1 MPRREERGPAAQ
13 SAIDDAVTR
22 PTRWPIAL
30 DAHVTSPITAG
41 TPSSALST
49 NAVGNT
55 VPTSAA
61 AAKTLGEIGVEPSFM
76 FSRMSM
82 RGVFVQAGG
91 DRWWYDAAAWN
102 RYRDRQWKRLVV
114 GAVVIILFCALL
126 LLVMMIR

>member
-1 MPRREERGPAAQ
+1 MSGVLIIMNRQRDLVDRFR
-13 SAIDDAVTR
+13 DAG
-22 PTRWPIAL
+22 A
-30 DAHVTSPITAG
+30 
-41 TPSSALST
+41 
-49 NAVGNT
+49 
-55 VPTSAA
+55 TSAA

-114 GAVVIILFCALL
+114 GAVVIILFSALL